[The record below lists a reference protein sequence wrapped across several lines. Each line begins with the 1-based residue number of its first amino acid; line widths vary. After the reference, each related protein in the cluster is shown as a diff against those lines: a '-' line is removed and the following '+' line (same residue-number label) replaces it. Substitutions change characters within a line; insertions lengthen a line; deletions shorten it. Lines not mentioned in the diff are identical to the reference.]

1 MQETKAKKRKSAPKL
16 TAKTVDKLLRA
27 GVPGKHVD
35 QGDGRVRGL
44 MLDIRGPNAAS
55 AILRYQLNHKIRH
68 MGMGSLQ
75 DFSWQEIRE
84 RARRARQLLADNID
98 PLQARRTGQAAATA
112 ADAKRLTFT
121 EAAKRWYA
129 AMRPSWSSAK
139 HANTV
144 ERSLA
149 NWAAPIIGKL
159 DVGEIDTPDVLKVLQ
174 QPSEDKTFWLAHPV
188 AADRLRNNMRL
199 ILDWAAVAGHRGK
212 DRPNP
217 ARWDGHLS
225 LLLPAPGKVAPVKN
239 LAALDYRR
247 VPELMARLAKREGT
261 GAAALRF
268 MIMTACRI
276 NEAAGATWGTEIG
289 LVEAVWTVPASR
301 MKARREWRQPLAPPV
316 IELLES
322 LPTEEGN
329 SFVFIG
335 TRPGLSVTDQA
346 IRQTLKREG
355 YSDVVAHGFRSAFS
369 TWAHERTAH
378 SNHAIELSL
387 AHNVGNEVER
397 AYRRGDM
404 FDKRRRLM
412 DDWAKFITTPPV
424 SVQNPGDVVVPI
436 GTRR

>member
-1 MQETKAKKRKSAPKL
+1 MTVQETKAKKRKSATKL
-16 TAKTVDKLLRA
+16 TAKSVDKLLRA
-27 GVPGKHVD
+27 GQPGKHVD

-98 PLQARRTGQAAATA
+98 PLQVRRTERAAATA
-112 ADAKRLTFT
+112 ADAKRLTFG

-129 AMRPSWSSAK
+129 AMRPSWSSPK
-139 HANTV
+139 HASTV

-149 NWAAPIIGKL
+149 NWAVAVVGKL
-159 DVGEIDTPDVLKVLQ
+159 DVGEIDTPDVLRVLQ
-174 QPSEDKTFWLAHPV
+174 QPAADRTFWLAHPV
-188 AADRLRNNMRL
+188 AADRLRNNIRL

-212 DRPNP
+212 DLPNP

-247 VPELMARLAKREGT
+247 VPELMARLAKREGS

-276 NEAAGATWGTEIG
+276 NEAAGATWGTEID
-289 LVEAVWTVPASR
+289 LEEAIWTVPPER
-301 MKARREWRQPLAPPV
+301 MKARREWRQPLSLSV
-316 IELLES
+316 IDLLKS
-322 LPTEEGN
+322 LPTERDN
-329 SFVFIG
+329 PFVFIG
-335 TRPGLSVTDQA
+335 TRPGRGVTDQA

-378 SNHAIELSL
+378 SNHVIETAL
-387 AHNVGNEVER
+387 AHLVGNEVER
-397 AYRRGDM
+397 AYRRSDM
-404 FDKRRRLM
+404 FEKRRHLM
-412 DDWAKFITTPPV
+412 NDWAKFITTPPV
-424 SVQNPGDVVVPI
+424 QQPAAVVPI
-436 GTRR
+436 GARR